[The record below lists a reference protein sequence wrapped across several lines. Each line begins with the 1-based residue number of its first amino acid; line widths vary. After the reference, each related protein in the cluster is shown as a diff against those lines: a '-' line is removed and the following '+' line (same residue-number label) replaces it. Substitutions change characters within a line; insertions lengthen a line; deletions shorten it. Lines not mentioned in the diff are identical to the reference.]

1 MHTRS
6 LWKWY
11 PWILAG
17 ESYDDI
23 RALADLIRIVKIPNI
38 ALMLQSCLGGSAP
51 GFHVKFQSDRHFH
64 FLVSCKS
71 VGFKVY
77 NLRCFVGACFDVY
90 FHLWSN
96 GAPHWEREKF
106 LWEQEQ
112 EREWITVNSCRNKKP
127 SQATPEPDVF
137 VLLPNSCSLLQFAS
151 ISHWKLVIPWWLVP
165 SQSRLLLISTMSFR
179 GFVWINMAVLHHSQ
193 IR

>member
-1 MHTRS
+1 M
-6 LWKWY
+6 
-11 PWILAG
+11 G
-17 ESYDDI
+17 ESYDGI
-23 RALADLIRIVKIPNI
+23 RALADLIRIIKIPNI

-51 GFHVKFQSDRHFH
+51 GFHIKFQRDRHFH

-77 NLRCFVGACFDVY
+77 NLRRFVGACFDVY

-127 SQATPEPDVF
+127 SQATPRTRCV
-137 VLLPNSCSLLQFAS
+137 CFAP
-151 ISHWKLVIPWWLVP
+151 KLVQSPPVRKHQPLKVSDSVMIGAFTIPIAADFDNEFQRFCLNQHGC
-165 SQSRLLLISTMSFR
+165 SSS
-179 GFVWINMAVLHHSQ
+179 
-193 IR
+193 